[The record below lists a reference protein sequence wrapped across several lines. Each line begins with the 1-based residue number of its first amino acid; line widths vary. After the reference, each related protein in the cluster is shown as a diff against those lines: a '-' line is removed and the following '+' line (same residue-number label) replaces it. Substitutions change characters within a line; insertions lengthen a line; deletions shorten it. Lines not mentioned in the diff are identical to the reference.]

1 MATVIE
7 KKALMKKTVTDII
20 NGMLNDPQTPP
31 CIKKALN
38 REKPDAGALGM
49 SLVALYMRKKGY
61 GAKAIDSVIRY
72 LQVKKYFVACFFTE
86 DPLSNFIKEKNAR
99 INCMMVRYIGLCPNP
114 TACPY
119 SQ

>member
-1 MATVIE
+1 MVVAME
-7 KKALMKKTVTDII
+7 KRANVTHII
-20 NGMLNDPQTPP
+20 NEMLNDPETPL

-86 DPLSNFIKEKNAR
+86 DPLLNFIKEKNVR
-99 INCMMVRYIGLCPNP
+99 INCNTARYIGLCPNP

>member
-1 MATVIE
+1 MVVAME
-7 KKALMKKTVTDII
+7 KRVNVTSLI
-20 NGMLNDPQTPP
+20 NEMLNDPQTPP

-86 DPLSNFIKEKNAR
+86 DPLSNFIKEKNVR
-99 INCMMVRYIGLCPNP
+99 INCNTVRYIGLCPSP
-114 TACPY
+114 TPCPY